1 MRKSTT
7 RLHSYLAIPVVL
19 GSLAAT
25 AATGKFLRLLAA
37 LAVVLALPATAY
49 AQTAKVTFVLIS
61 DIYQMSEQQLA
72 DGKTRG
78 GFARLAAVVKTERA
92 KGGPVIVAHAGDTL
106 SPSLMS
112 SFDRGAHII
121 ALTNMIAPDFFVPGN
136 HEFDFGKAGFFQR
149 MGEAKFPLYA
159 ANLRGPDGQPL
170 PGFKDHVVLAFNGVR
185 VGITSATYDDTP
197 RASSPEDLKFA
208 PTVETIK
215 SEAAALRREGADFI
229 VAVVH
234 ASRSQDYALNATG
247 VLDLILTGHDHDLF
261 INYDERG
268 AVVESSYDAHLVV
281 VVEATIEV
289 NERDGRRS
297 MTWWPG
303 FRIVDTAT
311 VTPDPEVAAVVAKYE
326 QEFTREM
333 DVSVGTTAVEL
344 DSRNSTVRTREAA
357 IGNLFADAMRASAK
371 TDVGLT
377 NGGNIRAGRVYA
389 PGSSITRRDILAE
402 LPFNNRVVTVEINGQ
417 KLRRVIET
425 GLRSLPDATGAFP
438 QVSGLT
444 IEADPARPAGNRI
457 IAIKVGAEPLD
468 EAKIY
473 TVATNDFLAS
483 GGDGYDLL
491 RDANHLLPAGDS
503 PMVANE
509 VMAYVRRIGT
519 VRTGVEGRIV
529 FR

>member
-1 MRKSTT
+1 MGTTYRPKKRSRRRAARLSRDGVTT
-7 RLHSYLAIPVVL
+7 RLSGSFNFLAI
-19 GSLAAT
+19 
-25 AATGKFLRLLAA
+25 R
-37 LAVVLALPATAY
+37 
-49 AQTAKVTFVLIS
+49 
-61 DIYQMSEQQLA
+61 
-72 DGKTRG
+72 
-78 GFARLAAVVKTERA
+78 
-92 KGGPVIVAHAGDTL
+92 
-106 SPSLMS
+106 
-112 SFDRGAHII
+112 
-121 ALTNMIAPDFFVPGN
+121 
-136 HEFDFGKAGFFQR
+136 
-149 MGEAKFPLYA
+149 
-159 ANLRGPDGQPL
+159 
-170 PGFKDHVVLAFNGVR
+170 
-185 VGITSATYDDTP
+185 
-197 RASSPEDLKFA
+197 
-208 PTVETIK
+208 
-215 SEAAALRREGADFI
+215 
-229 VAVVH
+229 
-234 ASRSQDYALNATG
+234 
-247 VLDLILTGHDHDLF
+247 
-261 INYDERG
+261 
-268 AVVESSYDAHLVV
+268 
-281 VVEATIEV
+281 
-289 NERDGRRS
+289 
-297 MTWWPG
+297 
-303 FRIVDTAT
+303 
-311 VTPDPEVAAVVAKYE
+311 
-326 QEFTREM
+326 

-509 VMAYVRRIGT
+509 VMAYVWRIGT
-519 VRTGVEGRIV
+519 VRTGIEGRIV